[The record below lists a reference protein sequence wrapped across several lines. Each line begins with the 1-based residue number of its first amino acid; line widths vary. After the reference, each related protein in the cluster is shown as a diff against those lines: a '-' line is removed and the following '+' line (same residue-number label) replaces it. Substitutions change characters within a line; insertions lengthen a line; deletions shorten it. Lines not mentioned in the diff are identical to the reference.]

1 MNHQIEKTI
10 IATPDFLMPFLNCPQ
25 VTQVTIIPV
34 GLSGRLNIVAPANAR
49 SPGLTLQ
56 NGGRIPKVLA
66 DINGDDVR
74 PIVYYFKGTG
84 TQGYKIMRDG
94 QVIVQGVLTI

>member
-1 MNHQIEKTI
+1 MNPKIEKI
-10 IATPDFLMPFLNCPQ
+10 VIPTPDFLMPFLNCPQ
-25 VTQVTIIPV
+25 VTQITVTPV
-34 GLSGRLNIVAPANAR
+34 GLTGKLNIVAPANSR
-49 SPGLTLQ
+49 SPGLLLQ
-56 NGGRIPKVLA
+56 NGGRVPKILA

-94 QVIVQGVLTI
+94 QVVAQGVLTI